1 MGYIIHLQTCLY
13 MWTVTCIGIIYWLD
27 LYKAS
32 ELWCVSFYV
41 DHWDCYSW
49 HQIWVKLHQPLTKCI
64 MKHQIRPHVN
74 EHSLCHQCLG
84 WHDDVIKWKH
94 FLRYWPFMWGI
105 HWSPVNFTHKGQWH
119 EVLMFSL
126 ISAWINGWVNNHE
139 AGDLRCHC
147 AHHNIIVMNR
157 DEFKNMYTVH
167 SHWAATCYHWA
178 VPFQVGTECIQ
189 QLSKSVKFSTHIWN
203 W

>member
-1 MGYIIHLQTCLY
+1 MFVYVNCNLY
-13 MWTVTCIGIIYWLD
+13 WNNLLARSVQGFWVVMCQLLCGPLG
-27 LYKAS
+27 LLFMASNLCKAPPTS
-32 ELWCVSFYV
+32 
-41 DHWDCYSW
+41 H
-49 HQIWVKLHQPLTKCI
+49 KCI